1 MLLEMKIFL
10 ILDLGYDFLLLPKE
24 MFLWLSF
31 FQVAMDC
38 LYEPNDVVPIAVGV
52 ALAVLIVVVLVAYIV
67 GRRRNQAR
75 GYQSV

>member
-10 ILDLGYDFLLLPKE
+10 ILDLGYDCLLFPKE
-24 MFLWLSF
+24 IFLWLSL

>member
-10 ILDLGYDFLLLPKE
+10 ILDLGYDFLLFPKE
-24 MFLWLSF
+24 IFLWLSL
-31 FQVAMDC
+31 FQAAMDC

>member
-1 MLLEMKIFL
+1 
-10 ILDLGYDFLLLPKE
+10 
-24 MFLWLSF
+24 
-31 FQVAMDC
+31 MDC